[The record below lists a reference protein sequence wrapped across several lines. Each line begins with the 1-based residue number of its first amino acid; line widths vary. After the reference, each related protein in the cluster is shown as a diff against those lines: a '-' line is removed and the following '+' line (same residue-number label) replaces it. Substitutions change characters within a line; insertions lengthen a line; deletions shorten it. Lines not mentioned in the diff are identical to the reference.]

1 MKTTFAT
8 LLLCS
13 LVFADARATGFA
25 VDPSGNLFFLGAN
38 PGRIFKFSPDG
49 TVTKFATEEA
59 DEDWSDIAIDVSGNL
74 FVSMTGH
81 SERGDIVVSILK
93 FTPAGQRS
101 TFTRNAGSGQ
111 PTGLA
116 IDRASN
122 LFVGIAPITK
132 SSKKAAIFKFDPKK
146 VKARFA
152 QGLEQPAHFAFDPQG
167 NLFVFDQLHGVLKF
181 APNGNQ
187 TLFATGFSPY
197 GLTCDAAG
205 NLFAADFEGDAILKF
220 DRDGTKTVF
229 ATKLKPWF
237 LAVNNKD
244 ELFVLGDVDE
254 TGASGILKF
263 APDAT
268 RTLFAKN
275 PIDQK

>member
-1 MKTTFAT
+1 MKKISFVIA
-8 LLLCS
+8 LACS
-13 LVFADARATGFA
+13 LGVADAQATGFA

-38 PGRIFKFSPDG
+38 PARIFKFSPDG
-49 TVTKFATEEA
+49 AVTKFATEEA
-59 DEDWSDIAIDVSGNL
+59 DEDWLDIAIDVSGNV
-74 FVSMTGH
+74 FVSMTGY
-81 SERGDIVVSILK
+81 SERSDIVVSILK

-101 TFTRNAGSGQ
+101 TFIKNAGPGQ

-132 SSKKAAIFKFDPKK
+132 SSEKGAIFKFDRKRLKTP
-146 VKARFA
+146 FA

-167 NLFVFDQLHGVLKF
+167 NLFAFDPLRGVLKF
-181 APNGNQ
+181 TPNGNHSV
-187 TLFATGFSPY
+187 FATGFFPY
-197 GLTCDAAG
+197 GLACDASG

-220 DRDGTKTVF
+220 HQDGTKTVF

-237 LAVNNKD
+237 LALNKKD

-263 APDAT
+263 ALDGT
-268 RTLFAKN
+268 RTVFAKN
-275 PIDQK
+275 PVE

>member
-13 LVFADARATGFA
+13 LVFAHARATGFA

-101 TFTRNAGSGQ
+101 TFIRNAGSGQ

-132 SSKKAAIFKFDPKK
+132 SSKKAAIFKFD
-146 VKARFA
+146 
-152 QGLEQPAHFAFDPQG
+152 
-167 NLFVFDQLHGVLKF
+167 
-181 APNGNQ
+181 
-187 TLFATGFSPY
+187 
-197 GLTCDAAG
+197 
-205 NLFAADFEGDAILKF
+205 
-220 DRDGTKTVF
+220 RDGTKTVF
-229 ATKLKPWF
+229 ATKLKPWC
-237 LAVNNKD
+237 LAFNKKD